1 MAVIAPN
8 SEIYLIKC
16 PIELDNLNQLSFAN
30 ATAQHNYFNSL
41 PKLSL
46 TNATFQRKDGTI
58 RWPGSM
64 EDVLEYNYCMYRNKS
79 HGNKWFYAFVDNMVY
94 ITDNM
99 TAITITTDVWNT
111 WQFDISWH
119 PSYVEREH
127 VTDDTIGLHTI
138 PEGLDTG
145 EYVCNEV
152 QKEFFARREY
162 YSPADPTQTGRT
174 ILCVQLTT
182 LTITKDGNTYQP
194 SNPPTYQIVNGV
206 PNGLY
211 TIGIPYTKNAMAAV
225 YKLVGAYDSA
235 GKADAIVSMFLCPCD
250 VTSWTQMGGTGIWA
264 EGTYFKP
271 DEKDTAYT
279 SQLISVTNLTT
290 IDGYTPKN
298 NKCFVG
304 PYNYIHVSNNN
315 GTDIEFYYEDFIGNL
330 PSFTIEGSLEQG
342 GAVMLIPSGSK
353 KSSGNVAGGNT
364 WTSQGFP
371 EGVIAGK
378 MPQVSWLSDYYLNWE
393 AMNGKNITIQTGLA
407 AAGWATNVIGG
418 MLSGATAHHSSY
430 EMGNLQIAQA
440 QKNPRAQEKA
450 IESVQTMHGSNE
462 SGAMGMIGSVF
473 DFASSIAST
482 QNAIRQAKMVPP
494 QAKGASA
501 SGTLPFASNNC
512 AFTIYKMSCRAE
524 YIKCI
529 DDYFSMFGYK
539 VNTLKLPNISGRP
552 NWNYV
557 KTVGCNITGDIPQ
570 GDLQAIKAMFNSGV
584 TIWHNP
590 STFLDYSQNNN
601 IV

>member
-64 EDVLEYNYCMYRNKS
+64 EDILEYNYCMYRNKS
-79 HGNKWFYAFVDNMVY
+79 HGNKWFYAFIDNMSY
-94 ITDNM
+94 ISDNM
-99 TAITITTDVWNT
+99 TAIKISTDAWNT
-111 WQFDISWH
+111 WQFDITWH
-119 PSYVEREH
+119 PTYVEREH

-145 EYVCNEV
+145 EYVCNDIQRV
-152 QKEFFARREY
+152 FYAKRSYWSGGITPSVGSGAVMV
-162 YSPADPTQTGRT
+162 
-174 ILCVQLTT
+174 CVQLTT
-182 LTITKDGNTYQP
+182 LTLKIDGNTTEP
-194 SNPPTYQIVNGV
+194 SNPPTRCIVNGV
-206 PNGLY
+206 PQG
-211 TIGIPYTKNAMAAV
+211 TFVVGIPYTKEAMA
-225 YKLVGAYDSA
+225 YIYTLTGAYDSA
-235 GKADAIVSMFLCPCD
+235 AKSDAIISMYLCPFD
-250 VTSWTQMGGTGIWA
+250 VCSWSPLVGSGIWDGGHFYKA
-264 EGTYFKP
+264 E
-271 DEKDTAYT
+271 DSDAARA
-279 SQLISVTNLTT
+279 SAITNITIPTT
-290 IDGYTPKN
+290 IDGYSPKN

-304 PYNYIHVSNNN
+304 PFNYFHISNNA
-315 GTDIEFYYEDFIGNL
+315 GSDIEFYYEDFIENS
-330 PSFTIEGSLEQG
+330 PSFLMVSSMEQG
-342 GAVMLIPSGSK
+342 GSVNFVPNNSK
-353 KSSGNVAGGNT
+353 KTTKTSGGYLTDGY
-364 WTSQGFP
+364 S
-371 EGVIAGK
+371 EGIMGAK
-378 MPQVSWLSDYYLNWE
+378 LPQLSWQSDYYLNWE
-393 AMNGKNITIQTGLA
+393 AQNGKNIAIQTGLA
-407 AAGWATNVIGG
+407 AAGFATNAITGFAAPASQNATMRDTAVQRGYFPDEEAAPKVNAGG
-418 MLSGATAHHSSY
+418 IL
-430 EMGNLQIAQA
+430 GNVLNFASQIA
-440 QKNPRAQEKA
+440 
-450 IESVQTMHGSNE
+450 T
-462 SGAMGMIGSVF
+462 
-473 DFASSIAST
+473 T
-482 QNAIRQAKMVPP
+482 QNAIRNAKMVPP
-494 QAKGASA
+494 QAKGNV
-501 SGTLPFASNNC
+501 SGGYLQFADDACCFSI
-512 AFTIYKMSCRAE
+512 FKMSCRAE

-539 VNTLKLPNISGRP
+539 VNTLKLPNVSGRA